1 MDESLTPPVPASD
14 KPSKTQ
20 RKRDMLER
28 QKLGEQLLG
37 LSERQL
43 NALPLES
50 QLLDALID
58 AKTIRSR
65 EGRRRQQ
72 QYIGRLMR
80 TADTQAIEKQ
90 LLLWQHG
97 HRLADPSPLSEAA
110 ETLAQS
116 LLEDPAT
123 LTQLLERYPQVE
135 VQPLRQLLRTNRQR
149 QRQDLPPGDAW
160 EQLVNQLLQL
170 IQSDDQPL

>member
-1 MDESLTPPVPASD
+1 MDESLTPPVTASE

-43 NALPLES
+43 NALPLDS
-50 QLLDALID
+50 QLRDALID

-65 EGRRRQQ
+65 EGRRRQL

-80 TADTQAIEKQ
+80 TADSHAIEKQ

-97 HRLADPSPLSEAA
+97 HSPTNQPRLSEAA
-110 ETLAQS
+110 ETLAKS
-116 LLEDPAT
+116 LIEDQTA
-123 LTQLLERYPQVE
+123 LTQFLERYPHVE

-160 EQLVNQLLQL
+160 EQLVNQLSQL